1 MLYVACVDEFAH
13 CHFRDQLR
21 FAPLSKNAGVKKKES
36 LHPKGVKSNYNKS
49 PIEQ

>member
-1 MLYVACVDEFAH
+1 MILPIAISVISSDSHRCPKMLV
-13 CHFRDQLR
+13 L
-21 FAPLSKNAGVKKKES
+21 KKS

>member
-1 MLYVACVDEFAH
+1 MPYVACVDEFAH

-21 FAPLSKNAGVKKKES
+21 FAPLSKNAGVKKKS

>member
-1 MLYVACVDEFAH
+1 MILPIAISVISSDSHRCPKMLV
-13 CHFRDQLR
+13 L
-21 FAPLSKNAGVKKKES
+21 KKKS